1 MAAIDHIW
9 TSSWYDKMDLV
20 LWALD
25 HNPSLL
31 KDIAN
36 PFESWESW
44 VLRKQGYAERKG
56 ITNEED
62 IDNIKFIIA
71 CFDSKQDKYLY
82 WHCPLDFVREYLEN
96 QCGYKKANWFVKL
109 FWKY

>member
-9 TSSWYDKMDLV
+9 TSSWYDKIDLV

-56 ITNEED
+56 N
-62 IDNIKFIIA
+62 
-71 CFDSKQDKYLY
+71 
-82 WHCPLDFVREYLEN
+82 
-96 QCGYKKANWFVKL
+96 G
-109 FWKY
+109 